1 MTGREILTINAG
13 SSSIKFAVFHGQDAL
28 RRGAQGVI
36 DRIGSTDAVL
46 VQHDPASGRTA
57 STRVSATDHDEAAG
71 LLLEHLHSRLSAGS
85 LLAIGHR
92 VVHGGPLYFE
102 AQRVTAELLQALR
115 GLIPLDP
122 QHLPQEIALIE
133 AFRRRMPELPEV
145 VCFDTAFHHA
155 LPRVAQLLP
164 LPRRYAEQGLRRYG
178 FHGLSYAYVLMELA
192 RIARTDKAR
201 GRTILAHLGNGASLA
216 AVDDGDPVDTSMG
229 FTPAGGVMM
238 GTRTGD
244 IDPGLVSW
252 FADTERMD
260 AERFSHLFNFE
271 SGLIGVSETSS
282 DMRDLL
288 ALQGEDVRAA
298 EAVALFCYQ
307 VRKCIG
313 AFAAALGGL
322 DTLVFTG
329 GIGENAPEV
338 RARICDGL
346 GFLGVE
352 LAEDRN
358 RSNGPVISNDASRV
372 TVRIV
377 RTDEESMI
385 AKSVLHV
392 LARA

>member
-13 SSSIKFAVFHGQDAL
+13 SSSVKFSIFHGQDAL
-28 RRGAQGVI
+28 RRGAHGVI

-46 VQHDPASGRTA
+46 MQHDPASGRTA

-92 VVHGGPLYFE
+92 VVHGGPLYCE
-102 AQRVTAELLQALR
+102 AQRVTAELLRALR

-145 VCFDTAFHHA
+145 VCFDTAFHHG

-192 RIARTDKAR
+192 RIAGTDKAR

-260 AERFSHLFNFE
+260 AERFSRLCNFE
-271 SGLIGVSETSS
+271 SGLVGVSETSS

-352 LAEDRN
+352 VAEDRN

>member
-13 SSSIKFAVFHGQDAL
+13 SSSIKFAVFDGQDAL
-28 RRGAQGVI
+28 RRGAHGVI

-46 VQHDPASGRTA
+46 MQHDPASGRTA
-57 STRVSATDHDEAAG
+57 STRVSATDHDQAAG
-71 LLLEHLHSRLSAGS
+71 LLLEHLHSRLRAGS

-92 VVHGGPLYFE
+92 VVHGGPLYCE
-102 AQRVTAELLQALR
+102 AQRVTAELLRALR

-192 RIARTDKAR
+192 RIAGTDKVR
-201 GRTILAHLGNGASLA
+201 GRTVLAHLGNGASLA

-260 AERFSHLFNFE
+260 AERFSQLLNFE

-298 EAVALFCYQ
+298 EAVGLFCYQ

-313 AFAAALGGL
+313 AFAAALSGL

-392 LARA
+392 LARV